1 MAFRPVRIHIPSREE
16 FWNRWRRLAGP
27 SLFFLAVIYYEE
39 LFLKLYCFHGVSLPG
54 LLFTLLFSAPP
65 ALVLGALCG
74 GAGRRWGPGLLVGL
88 TALISLWMGS
98 QTIYYHLFKT
108 FLTLFSLTKMAMV
121 AGAFGDMAV
130 GEILLNW
137 FPILMMAV
145 PVVLAFLF
153 RNRVCSG
160 QPLLSRMPL
169 ECVGLA
175 AAVQL
180 IAMGIVLCCGS
191 GVLSLRYIYY
201 QAAAPVLEVQ
211 NFGMLTQTQ
220 LEVRRVLFGIQP
232 DDLHHAVFDEKLS
245 GSRIVEVT
253 LPGYLYAPFVL
264 NDNPVR
270 AEIPHDLVAGK
281 RGIGLPV
288 GLPLVHKRERMSQ
301 FPPTDNR
308 LGRRRRAELSLRADC
323 VAGKRGKISL
333 PRSGTDFQSNRTLP
347 GKQPAEI
354 ELRPVAKYSDRQSQ
368 RNLTF
373 VTFDPVER
381 IGPLETQA
389 QGQGKHRGTALPNNP
404 LDTLPIRMRKRV
416 IHVQGIERLA
426 LQQGN
431 R

>member
-1 MAFRPVRIHIPSREE
+1 MTFRPVRIHIPSRGE

-39 LFLKLYCFHGVSLPG
+39 LFLKLYCFHGASLPG

-65 ALVLGALCG
+65 ALALGALCG

-98 QTIYYHLFKT
+98 QTVYYHLFKT

-153 RNRVCSG
+153 RNRICSD
-160 QPLLSRMPL
+160 QPLQRRMPL
-169 ECVGLA
+169 KWVGLA

-220 LEVRRVLFGIQP
+220 LEVRRVLFGIEP
-232 DDLHHAVFDEKLS
+232 DDQV
-245 GSRIVEVT
+245 
-253 LPGYLYAPFVL
+253 LP
-264 NDNPVR
+264 
-270 AEIPHDLVAGK
+270 
-281 RGIGLPV
+281 
-288 GLPLVHKRERMSQ
+288 
-301 FPPTDNR
+301 
-308 LGRRRRAELSLRADC
+308 
-323 VAGKRGKISL
+323 
-333 PRSGTDFQSNRTLP
+333 
-347 GKQPAEI
+347 KQ
-354 ELRPVAKYSDRQSQ
+354 ELRRTGRARRPW
-368 RNLTF
+368 
-373 VTFDPVER
+373 
-381 IGPLETQA
+381 
-389 QGQGKHRGTALPNNP
+389 RGLSRRSTPWTS
-404 LDTLPIRMRKRV
+404 TLRP
-416 IHVQGIERLA
+416 
-426 LQQGN
+426 
-431 R
+431 